1 METNPT
7 LPLVEKH
14 RHYQE
19 HSMKA
24 RAMVTRRQAAL
35 GLLGITLLWG
45 GTFVWMKQALNA
57 LGPEVSEFS
66 RTGVVGTM
74 VAARFFIALILLG
87 IISKKARAGL
97 ASKDNWKGGLI
108 LGSLMLAGFVLQMIG
123 IDSVSPSVSA
133 FLTSLYVVFTALLS
147 TRMSERKPTRVMI
160 LGVLLA
166 TFGAGF
172 IDGPPHI
179 VWGLAEILTVMC
191 AFFFALHIIYTDEI
205 TKRLDPISVTMTS
218 FAVVV
223 AGSILIGLV
232 SAKDI
237 SVVRV
242 VWQDDVIVP
251 LLCLGI
257 FGSLVCILALNALQ
271 RHLNPT
277 HAAIIYAFE
286 PVWATLYG
294 MAEGLVNASFWL
306 AVGGGAL
313 LIGNMI
319 VELDESEPN
328 HLNEDA
334 GPE

>member
-1 METNPT
+1 
-7 LPLVEKH
+7 
-14 RHYQE
+14 
-19 HSMKA
+19 
-24 RAMVTRRQAAL
+24 
-35 GLLGITLLWG
+35 
-45 GTFVWMKQALNA
+45 MKQALNA
-57 LGPEVSEFS
+57 LGPEVGEFS

-74 VAARFFIALILLG
+74 VAARFFIALVLLG
-87 IISKKARAGL
+87 ILSQKARDGL
-97 ASKDNWKGGLI
+97 TSKENWIGGLI

-123 IDSVSPSVSA
+123 IDSVNPSVSA

-147 TRMSERKPTRVMI
+147 ARMSERRPTRVMI

-179 VWGLAEILTVMC
+179 VWGLAEILTVLC
-191 AFFFALHIIYTDEI
+191 AFFFALHIIYTDKI

-223 AGSILIGLV
+223 VGATLIGLV
-232 SAKDI
+232 SARDV
-237 SVVRV
+237 SVVSV
-242 VWQDDVIVP
+242 VWQDGVILP

-257 FGSLVCILALNALQ
+257 FGSLVCILALNAFQ

-294 MAEGLVNASFWL
+294 LAEGLVDISFWL
-306 AVGGGAL
+306 GIGGGAL

-319 VELDESEPN
+319 VELDESGIN